1 MVKEKIWGLVET
13 ILFLFCVVFG
23 VCYITS
29 SIIVTILLVLAAAVI
44 RPTLNKNNS
53 KRSMPR
59 PVRLITAA
67 LLIASAIRMAPM
79 Q

>member
-53 KRSMPR
+53 KRLMPR

-67 LLIASAIRMAPM
+67 LLIASAIKIAPM
-79 Q
+79 